1 MATNRTEV
9 TKLNHK
15 MSPEEVKNYVTDG
28 GQQMVA
34 VPELEVRQVDPD
46 KIAVD
51 EMNERV
57 DEPLATED
65 LERSVAENGV
75 VEPPVCRVRDMEAR
89 MPYSVV
95 QGQRRVAAAQAVQLD
110 EIPILVGEFE
120 DKEALIRSITENID
134 ASREG
139 VTTKTRAGA
148 IWRLW
153 KMNQGEDCDPVP
165 SPAIISDLL
174 GTPQSTVA
182 RWIEPL
188 REQYAETVINPRVN
202 NPTGHTEY
210 DLSNEL
216 EDVSPAK
223 LERIRQVASGEKAEE
238 LVKKAIREDMT
249 PADVKQ
255 AVSKVD
261 KETDAFEAFEEVQRE
276 KEIADYV
283 VNKMRFG
290 SDTTRGLKQAARTT
304 GKNRDELIKDAVDYY
319 LREEG
324 FI

>member
-1 MATNRTEV
+1 M
-9 TKLNHK
+9 L
-15 MSPEEVKNYVTDG
+15 PEELKTYVTDG

-89 MPYSVV
+89 IPYSVV

-134 ASREG
+134 ASRED
-139 VTTKTRAGA
+139 VTTKTRAAA
-148 IWRLW
+148 IWKLW
-153 KMNQGEDCDPVP
+153 KMHQGDDCDPVP
-165 SPAIISDLL
+165 SPTIISDLL
-174 GTPQSTVA
+174 GVSRITVNN
-182 RWIEPL
+182 WIEPL

-202 NPTGHTEY
+202 HVTD
-210 DLSNEL
+210 DLEEHLSEEL
-216 EDVSPAK
+216 EDVDVQK
-223 LERIRQVASGEKAEE
+223 LKQIRQVTSGEKAEE
-238 LVKKAIREDMT
+238 LVKKAVREDMSQR
-249 PADVKQ
+249 DVRE
-255 AVSKVD
+255 AVNKVD
-261 KETDAFEAFEEVQRE
+261 KNTDAFEAFEEVQRE